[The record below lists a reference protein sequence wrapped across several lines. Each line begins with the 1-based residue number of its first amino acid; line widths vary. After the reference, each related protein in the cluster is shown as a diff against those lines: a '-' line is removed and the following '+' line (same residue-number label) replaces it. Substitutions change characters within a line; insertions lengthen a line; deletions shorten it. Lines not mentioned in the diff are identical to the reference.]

1 MVMGSELA
9 ATVALPVVDRLSDVG
24 SMNTK
29 LDPLA
34 KRTPADL
41 PDSRDLMAHCI
52 FWGAKLERW
61 PVPPAAVL

>member
-1 MVMGSELA
+1 MVIGSELA

-34 KRTPADL
+34 SRTPADR
-41 PDSRDLMAHCI
+41 PASRDLIAHCI
-52 FWGAKLERW
+52 FCGAKLDR
-61 PVPPAAVL
+61 